1 MENFAFLI
9 PVFLVLGLVLVGV
22 WLLSSSVKQFSL
34 KRKHLPHMERVEGTV
49 VDVKKKAQRTTTENG
64 RTTTTYANFPV
75 IQFTRASG
83 ETVTFTSE
91 VGDVTIRRRRRVTPG
106 SGVTVQ
112 VGKTGTTETEFQRGE
127 KLPVLYDP
135 DGALE
140 PMIDG
145 VSNIWM
151 PEISMT
157 MGGVAFLAGA
167 IIIAV
172 IYGPRLLAALGL
184 MK

>member
-9 PVFLVLGLVLVGV
+9 PAFLVLGLALVGV

-91 VGDVTIRRRRRVTPG
+91 VGDVTIRRRRRVTLD
-106 SGVTVQ
+106 SGVSVQ
-112 VGKTGTTETEFQRGE
+112 MGKTRTTESEFQRGE

-135 DGALE
+135 DDALK

-151 PEISMT
+151 SEISMA
-157 MGGVAFLAGA
+157 MGGVAFFAGA
-167 IIIAV
+167 IIIAA